1 MSTLEGLP
9 MVWRRTDAQC
19 KRVYRFM
26 RGDLKRT
33 CCKDTGMH
41 LIMNICFFLS
51 CQKEGKDFVCV
62 CVHVCVCVC
71 VCVCVHVCVCVC
83 VCVRWGRGEGGACGY
98 VFLCLCV
105 CLSVRV
111 CGPVRVCLHVC
122 VCICVCVC
130 ARVCL

>member
-41 LIMNICFFLS
+41 LIMNICFFLA
-51 CQKEGKDFVCV
+51 CPKDGNDFVCACVYMCIYVCVRV
-62 CVHVCVCVC
+62 CVHTRNMCVCACVCRCVCVC
-71 VCVCVHVCVCVC
+71 VCMCMCVWCMCACMCVCVC
-83 VCVRWGRGEGGACGY
+83 VCM
-98 VFLCLCV
+98 
-105 CLSVRV
+105 
-111 CGPVRVCLHVC
+111 HVC
-122 VCICVCVC
+122 V
-130 ARVCL
+130 LLS